1 MPNPALPIGTT
12 QSEAEV
18 LAATEAALAA
28 GNDPFGDNDD
38 DDTPAADL
46 ADDTPADDGG
56 ENSAAA
62 ALLADAAP
70 ELTAEQQEAIAGD
83 DDAQPGAA
91 AATAVADDTPQDE
104 PEAPRYR
111 VDSPEAMAAA
121 RSELRE
127 KKAKAF
133 KDYTDGV
140 IEADEFSR
148 IDSEVSDALEALT
161 VQRALHTANEQ
172 AQAATQTT
180 VLNGIMAAAKA
191 AGHLDYRTDATAAA
205 QFDAAMAMIQADGKQ
220 RTYAQ
225 LANAAHKAV
234 LAARGIV
241 VKDGAT
247 AAPAAAKPR
256 ENGKGPLTLR
266 ELPAASVPNSG
277 GGWQDKLAGLTG
289 QQYEDAYNALTPA
302 QQAAL
307 LD

>member
-28 GNDPFGDNDD
+28 GADPFGDNDD
-38 DDTPAADL
+38 DTPTAGTADTA
-46 ADDTPADDGG
+46 ADDGDG
-56 ENSAAA
+56 NSAAA
-62 ALLADAAP
+62 ALSADTDTD
-70 ELTAEQQEAIAGD
+70 LTAEQLAAIAGD

-91 AATAVADDTPQDE
+91 AETAGDDDTPQDE
-104 PEAPRYR
+104 PAAPNYR

-140 IEADEFSR
+140 IEAEEFSR
-148 IDSEVSDALEALT
+148 IDNEVSDALEALT

-205 QFDAAMAMIQADGKQ
+205 QFDAAMTMIQADGKQ

-241 VKDGAT
+241 VKDGAA

-256 ENGKGPLTLR
+256 ENGRGPLTLR
-266 ELPAASVPNSG
+266 ELPAASVPNAG
-277 GGWQDKLAGLTG
+277 GGWQDKLAGLAG
-289 QQYEDAYNALTPA
+289 QKYEDAFNALTPA

-307 LD
+307 LN